1 MVCAHAF
8 RVIQLRVLPGLV
20 QAFGEIWGRRNVADP
35 VKDVKIFRNREVCVV
50 RLYADRMWLQ
60 SGGGCRL
67 TVFSPV
73 DDETAGKLERVHAL
87 AACPAPNGRD
97 HAEMNGSVKC
107 GVARCS
113 VVAVSRP
120 SMRFLECLAASGSFS
135 CE

>member
-35 VKDVKIFRNREVCVV
+35 VKDVKIFRNREVGVL

-67 TVFSPV
+67 TVLGPV
-73 DDETAGKLERVHAL
+73 DDEPAEKLERLYAL
-87 AACPAPNGRD
+87 AA
-97 HAEMNGSVKC
+97 
-107 GVARCS
+107 
-113 VVAVSRP
+113 
-120 SMRFLECLAASGSFS
+120 
-135 CE
+135 